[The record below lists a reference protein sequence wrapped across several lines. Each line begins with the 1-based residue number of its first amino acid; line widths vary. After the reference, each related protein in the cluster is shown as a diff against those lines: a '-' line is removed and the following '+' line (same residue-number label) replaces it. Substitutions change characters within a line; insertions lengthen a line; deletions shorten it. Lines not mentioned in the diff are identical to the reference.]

1 MSEPDFN
8 EIMAQ
13 AQQMQAELQRV
24 QGEIAQS
31 EISGS
36 AGNGLVKVT
45 MKGTGEVTNVS
56 IDKSVVDPDDVD
68 TLQDLV
74 LGALQD
80 ANTALQ
86 SYAQEKMGPF
96 SEGLG
101 GLGA

>member
-1 MSEPDFN
+1 MAEPDFN

-13 AQQMQAELQRV
+13 AQQMQEELQRV

-45 MKGTGEVTNVS
+45 MKGTGEVTNVT
-56 IDKSVVDPDDVD
+56 IDKSVVAPDDVD

-96 SEGLG
+96 SQALG
-101 GLGA
+101 

>member
-1 MSEPDFN
+1 MAEPDFN

-13 AQQMQAELQRV
+13 AQQMQEELQRV

-45 MKGTGEVTNVS
+45 MKGTGEVTNVT

-80 ANTALQ
+80 ANT
-86 SYAQEKMGPF
+86 
-96 SEGLG
+96 GL
-101 GLGA
+101 L

>member
-1 MSEPDFN
+1 MAEPDFN

-13 AQQMQAELQRV
+13 AQQMQEELQRV

-45 MKGTGEVTNVS
+45 MKGTGEVTNVT
-56 IDKSVVDPDDVD
+56 IDKSVVDPDDVE

-80 ANTALQ
+80 ANTPLQ

-96 SEGLG
+96 SQALG
-101 GLGA
+101 

>member
-1 MSEPDFN
+1 MAEPDFN

-13 AQQMQAELQRV
+13 AQQMQEELQRV

-45 MKGTGEVTNVS
+45 MKCTGEVTNVT

-74 LGALQD
+74 RGALQD

-96 SEGLG
+96 SQALG
-101 GLGA
+101 